1 MNDLKYLNA
10 ETLYND
16 IIKLVNKDVTLF
28 DALVEYSEKNKIEI
42 EVIGAILKKN
52 SSVKSIIIENAHN
65 LKLLKIW
72 KHHMSAMFV
81 LMH

>member
-65 LKLLKIW
+65 LKLLKI
-72 KHHMSAMFV
+72 
-81 LMH
+81 

>member
-1 MNDLKYLNA
+1 MNDQKYLNA
-10 ETLYND
+10 ETLYKD

-65 LKLLKIW
+65 LKLLKI
-72 KHHMSAMFV
+72 
-81 LMH
+81 

>member
-28 DALVEYSEKNKIEI
+28 DALVVYSEKIEI

-65 LKLLKIW
+65 LKLLKI
-72 KHHMSAMFV
+72 
-81 LMH
+81 